1 MSRRCWIL
9 AGLVLSLAG
18 CSDPI
23 YVDRNAGLGPPDFW
37 PNQVVYRVGPQW
49 KAVPPDCIAI
59 LPLDVADG
67 TSVSPEDA
75 ARVRLA
81 LFAHLAPQA
90 RREVKLERIDH
101 VLAEVPNGPER
112 HRRLGEALH
121 CSALLTGTVTDY
133 GSSFYGVYSSV
144 TVGADLRVIRAADGA
159 VLWEGHHT
167 ASSRGGGV
175 GLSAVGVAMGIF
187 DAATNL
193 RDEQI
198 LRVTD
203 DLARRLAG
211 TIPNDG
217 IAAFDDPAAEPV
229 RLAIKLPMAET
240 GGVAMGERLL
250 AEGDHAGAL
259 QAAEAAIAAEPA
271 RPGGHLLKGR
281 VLLADG
287 DYGGAEPSILA
298 AVALD
303 RGNVAALNALGYLN
317 GRKGASERAL
327 AAYRMAIEAD
337 PANGFAYYNA
347 AVIHYNANRL
357 GLAADHFYGAAL
369 AYLKKGDYG
378 RAETAL
384 IDLRD
389 LSRDGL
395 SLDHEIT
402 TIDEALNALTRRKT

>member
-1 MSRRCWIL
+1 MNRRCWIL
-9 AGLVLSLAG
+9 AGLVLSLAA

-49 KAVPPDCIAI
+49 KAAPPDCIAV

-112 HRRLGEALH
+112 PRRLGEALH
-121 CSALLTGTVTDY
+121 CSALLTGAVTDY

-144 TVGADLRVIRAADGA
+144 TVGANLKLLRAVDGA

-187 DAATNL
+187 EAATNL

-203 DLARRLAG
+203 DLARRLAS
-211 TIPNDG
+211 TIPNDR
-217 IAAFDDPAAEPV
+217 IAAYEDPAAQPV
-229 RLAIKLPMAET
+229 RLAAKPPSTDT
-240 GGVAMGERLL
+240 GGVVLGERRF

-259 QAAEAAIAAEPA
+259 EAAEAAIAVDPG
-271 RPGGHLLKGR
+271 RPEGYLLKGR
-281 VLLADG
+281 VLLVDG
-287 DYGGAEPSILA
+287 DYDRAEPAILA
-298 AVALD
+298 AVARD
-303 RGNVAALNALGYLN
+303 RANVTALNALGFLN
-317 GRKGASERAL
+317 GRKGAPERAL
-327 AAYRMAIEAD
+327 AAYRMAIDAD
-337 PANGFAYYNA
+337 PADGFAYYNA

-357 GLAADHFYGAAL
+357 GPAADHFYGAAL

-384 IDLRD
+384 ADLRD
-389 LSRDGL
+389 LSRSGL

-402 TIDEALNALTRRKT
+402 TIDEALGALTRRKT